1 MDVGLLLLALAPYAG
16 WCQAEGGVFYLLNK
30 MFWLFEEISKAQGAE
45 RKADVWKIWGWKMYI
60 IGTPGVIAFLLIKH
74 HWIFAAFEAGGIP
87 MMLYGIF
94 VSKPGKV
101 YAGSRLDYIV
111 LALFTAAGIFYSLWE
126 FGGVTTIPQVLEG
139 VIVFAFFA
147 SLFLKLHKKPSAYLW
162 LAAMHLSAGYLLFL
176 DGFLLIV
183 LQQVVSFAVVAASYI
198 VAVSK
203 RGAPPP
209 R

>member
-16 WCQAEGGVFYLLNK
+16 WCQAEGGIFYFLNK
-30 MFWLFEEISKAQGAE
+30 VFWLFEEISESQGAA
-45 RKADVWKIWGWKMYI
+45 RKADVWKIRGWKMYI

-94 VSKPGKV
+94 VSKPGKM
-101 YAGSRLDYIV
+101 YAGSWLDYII
-111 LALFTAAGIFYSLWE
+111 LGLFTVVGVLYSLWE
-126 FGGVTTIPQVLEG
+126 FGGLTTAPQLLEA

-147 SLFLKLHKKPSAYLW
+147 SLLLKLHRKPTAYLW

-176 DGFLLIV
+176 DGFLPIV
-183 LQQVVSFAVVAASYI
+183 LQQAFSFIVVVASYV
-198 VAVSK
+198 VAVRK
-203 RGAPPP
+203 HTAG
-209 R
+209 